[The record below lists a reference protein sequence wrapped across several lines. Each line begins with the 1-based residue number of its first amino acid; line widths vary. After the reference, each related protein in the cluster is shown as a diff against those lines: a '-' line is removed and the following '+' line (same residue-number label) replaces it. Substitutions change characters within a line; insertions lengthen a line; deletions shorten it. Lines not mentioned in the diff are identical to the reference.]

1 MTLRIILPTLYEI
14 NNNTQNIEN
23 KILNNSKIVKKKDSF
38 IYILIKSFMD
48 ERARTTDSVILII
61 LLNLIYDLD
70 MIIEIIVF
78 LYLLKSMVIFFGHIY
93 FFTKKN

>member
-1 MTLRIILPTLYEI
+1 
-14 NNNTQNIEN
+14 
-23 KILNNSKIVKKKDSF
+23 
-38 IYILIKSFMD
+38 MD

-78 LYLLKSMVIFFGHIY
+78 LYLLKSMVIFLDIIFLQ
-93 FFTKKN
+93 KN